1 MHFLCIQPHGA
12 GAITIPILQMGKLS
26 PKRGQGTGL
35 SIRAG
40 IQAQFI
46 QLWRPL
52 ASVLSC
58 LFI

>member
-1 MHFLCIQPHGA
+1 MHFSCTQPHGA
-12 GAITIPILQMGKLS
+12 GAITVPILQMGKLS
-26 PKRGQGTGL
+26 PRRGQGTGL

-46 QLWRPL
+46 RLWSPL
-52 ASVLSC
+52 ASVPSC